1 PGGALRTGHPPV
13 DAGHGGRG
21 ARGDSEGAVVG
32 PGRRARL
39 SGLVPQ
45 HRASVPRASSGARPP
60 GGGAHRLVHQEAG
73 QRRGPRRT
81 LAVIASR
88 GSFNSLVQVITLL
101 MAAVGSEIAVRV
113 FFRDEAVFKLTAA
126 RIGEMNLSEV
136 YAGQEARVRERLAS
150 QGLTDLAGLLQQV
163 RACGDVRLYACSSS
177 MAICGVRAEDLLEGI
192 EVRGL
197 TSFLL
202 EDVAAADRVL
212 TF

>member
-1 PGGALRTGHPPV
+1 MK
-13 DAGHGGRG
+13 
-21 ARGDSEGAVVG
+21 
-32 PGRRARL
+32 
-39 SGLVPQ
+39 
-45 HRASVPRASSGARPP
+45 
-60 GGGAHRLVHQEAG
+60 
-73 QRRGPRRT
+73 T

-88 GSFNSLVQVITLL
+88 GSFNSLVQVVTLL

-126 RIGEMNLSEV
+126 RIGEMNLSDI
-136 YAGQEARVRERLAS
+136 YAGQETKVHERLAA
-150 QGLTDLAGLLQQV
+150 QGLTDLAGLLQHV